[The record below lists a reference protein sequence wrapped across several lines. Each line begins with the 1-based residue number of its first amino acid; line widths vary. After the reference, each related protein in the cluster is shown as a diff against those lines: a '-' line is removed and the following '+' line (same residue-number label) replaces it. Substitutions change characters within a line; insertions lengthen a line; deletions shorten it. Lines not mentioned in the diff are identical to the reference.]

1 MDPQPPVHS
10 FDPLRDPRWTE
21 FVRSHPRSSVFH
33 SPEWLRLLADC
44 YDYVPV
50 AYTTARE
57 GDPLENA
64 ILFCRVR
71 SWITGNRLVSL
82 PFSDHCEPLVET
94 PYELEQLLEAPR
106 QEQRRGQWKY
116 VEMRPLSSGLLNGM
130 ERRADQYVVHIL
142 DLRPPREE
150 LYNGLHKSS
159 IQRKLRRAE
168 REGLTLEEG
177 RSSSLLAEFFRLH
190 VKTRRRHR
198 LPPHPRSWFERMLTI
213 LGEQL
218 TIRVARKREKA
229 VAAVVTIETKNS
241 FVYKYGASDAE
252 FHEMGTMPFLAWS
265 MILAA
270 KQAGHRSLDLGRSE
284 CANSGLIAFKNHL
297 GATPHPLIYTRIPAR
312 QDFLNHEG
320 VPLQLTKFAF
330 RYCPDSVLIAA
341 GKWLYPHMG

>member
-1 MDPQPPVHS
+1 MDPQRPVHS

-106 QEQRRGQWKY
+106 QEQRRGQWRY

-130 ERRADQYVVHIL
+130 ERHADQYVVHIL
-142 DLRPPREE
+142 DLRPPPEYLTPEE
-150 LYNGLHKSS
+150 VWAVVGALASPQDQAIVLTMAMAGLRPGEAVAIMHPDTFHSLRDS
-159 IQRKLRRAE
+159 GLLGPVRLSLLSGAFDAPSGGRSTRRAGQSTCGGC
-168 REGLTLEEG
+168 RC
-177 RSSSLLAEFFRLH
+177 
-190 VKTRRRHR
+190 RR
-198 LPPHPRSWFERMLTI
+198 
-213 LGEQL
+213 
-218 TIRVARKREKA
+218 A
-229 VAAVVTIETKNS
+229 VTS
-241 FVYKYGASDAE
+241 
-252 FHEMGTMPFLAWS
+252 
-265 MILAA
+265 
-270 KQAGHRSLDLGRSE
+270 
-284 CANSGLIAFKNHL
+284 
-297 GATPHPLIYTRIPAR
+297 
-312 QDFLNHEG
+312 
-320 VPLQLTKFAF
+320 
-330 RYCPDSVLIAA
+330 
-341 GKWLYPHMG
+341 